1 MVLADM
7 KLAADTPTD
16 VVLFNIDSK
25 SEQTGKQS
33 KDAIVTVFLKVF
45 NEMQGFYGS
54 MPYVA
59 DLERQ
64 LSEDGRYNE
73 FKQEF
78 AAATGK
84 SWEDSRRKFD
94 FIQDDIVDVLVDM
107 DYMSEPAARNW
118 CEKAAE
124 PYQISIENFAR
135 MVREYIEKKGHNHH
149 VCFLVDEVGQY
160 IGDDSRLMLNLQT
173 IREAVEEIAAMI
185 RRIAGSANTLHF
197 IVTADHGFLYK
208 RHALAESDKIPNTA
222 PKTAFVNRRFI
233 VDADP
238 IAQPGVASLP
248 MATVLNTK
256 TNTLTVSYPTAA
268 NVFKVAGGG
277 ENYVHGGSSPQ
288 EMIVPVLDV
297 RMEKGR
303 METTTVQLT
312 LVSILKKIT
321 NLITALDFMQNE
333 PISDTVRETT
343 FRVYFVGEDN
353 ERISNENIVVADKRG
368 ETAAERMFRLRFS
381 FKNQKYD
388 NKKPYYLVAY
398 DDKNSVEV
406 LRRQVVM
413 DIAMAD
419 DFGFGF

>member
-1 MVLADM
+1 MWRPCGAASVADAHVLAAGSDGFDDRR
-7 KLAADTPTD
+7 LRDDAQAGIAGQQFRQDVVCRNEAELACPNGQGSCTVGHQDFAIAADQ
-16 VVLFNIDSK
+16 V
-25 SEQTGKQS
+25 
-33 KDAIVTVFLKVF
+33 
-45 NEMQGFYGS
+45 
-54 MPYVA
+54 
-59 DLERQ
+59 
-64 LSEDGRYNE
+64 E
-73 FKQEF
+73 F
-78 AAATGK
+78 
-84 SWEDSRRKFD
+84 
-94 FIQDDIVDVLVDM
+94 
-107 DYMSEPAARNW
+107 
-118 CEKAAE
+118 
-124 PYQISIENFAR
+124 
-135 MVREYIEKKGHNHH
+135 
-149 VCFLVDEVGQY
+149 
-160 IGDDSRLMLNLQT
+160 
-173 IREAVEEIAAMI
+173 
-185 RRIAGSANTLHF
+185 
-197 IVTADHGFLYK
+197 
-208 RHALAESDKIPNTA
+208 ALAESDL
-222 PKTAFVNRRFI
+222 AFEH
-233 VDADP
+233 
-238 IAQPGVASLP
+238 AQAVA
-248 MATVLNTK
+248 
-256 TNTLTVSYPTAA
+256 
-268 NVFKVAGGG
+268 FKVAGGG

-381 FKNQKYD
+381 FKNRKYD